1 MVIEHLAD
9 LEQAWATVV
18 SFYPRAV
25 SDPWPSP
32 EVAAKEVIAGQRVA
46 VTAMGQGDNEPDAAY
61 CLRYVLTL
69 LAEET
74 DAA

>member
-1 MVIEHLAD
+1 MVIGHLED
-9 LEQAWATVV
+9 LEQAWSTAIAL
-18 SFYPRAV
+18 YPQAV
-25 SDPWPSP
+25 TAGMPCASIAARQIIDGSR
-32 EVAAKEVIAGQRVA
+32 VAA
-46 VTAMGQGDNEPDAAY
+46 TAMGQSDNESDAAY

>member
-1 MVIEHLAD
+1 MVIEQLAD
-9 LEQAWATVV
+9 LEQAWSTAARLYPSAVTLDMPCASVV
-18 SFYPRAV
+18 ARQI
-25 SDPWPSP
+25 
-32 EVAAKEVIAGQRVA
+32 IAGDRVA
-46 VTAMGQGDNEPDAAY
+46 TTAMGQGDNESDAAY

>member
-9 LEQAWATVV
+9 LERAWSTAAAL
-18 SFYPRAV
+18 YPH
-25 SDPWPSP
+25 
-32 EVAAKEVIAGQRVA
+32 A
-46 VTAMGQGDNEPDAAY
+46 VTADMPCAAIAARQIVDGDRIAVTALGQGDNESDAAY

>member
-9 LEQAWATVV
+9 LERAWSTATKL
-18 SFYPRAV
+18 YP
-25 SDPWPSP
+25 
-32 EVAAKEVIAGQRVA
+32 VA
-46 VTAMGQGDNEPDAAY
+46 VIVDMPCASLAAQQIVAGERIATTAMGQGDNESDAAF